1 MQIFSKSYFYD
12 WKVFAFCRNRAYL
25 LENNITTN
33 QEEKMTT
40 VAQVL
45 QAKADQETISIDP
58 QATVLEAI
66 SLMATKGIGAVLV
79 LDGEKVVGILSE
91 RDYTR
96 KIALMQRSSE
106 QTLVSEIMTPHVI
119 TVQRNHTVEDC
130 LALMTE
136 RHLRHLPVV
145 ENEKLIG
152 LVSIGDLVKAAMED
166 QKKLIEQLQ
175 QYISG

>member
-1 MQIFSKSYFYD
+1 
-12 WKVFAFCRNRAYL
+12 
-25 LENNITTN
+25 
-33 QEEKMTT
+33 MTT